1 MKKDILQYENAQEMA
16 VLHPETFK
24 APSKE
29 QLDKIKVGDC
39 VKVCVK
45 VPKDIL
51 DELDKIRQ
59 DISKKLRQNRLRQDI
74 LTRSIILPESERFWV
89 EITKIE
95 DDYIE
100 GKVSNDLV
108 CLDLKYQEL
117 INFKKE
123 NIYSLFNL

>member
-16 VLHPETFK
+16 KLYPDTFE

-29 QLDKIKVGDC
+29 DLDKLQIEDF
-39 VKVCVK
+39 VKVC
-45 VPKDIL
+45 I
-51 DELDKIRQ
+51 KIPQ
-59 DISKKLRQNRLRQDI
+59 KAQESN
-74 LTRSIILPESERFWV
+74 IIFPESERFWV

-123 NIYSLFNL
+123 NIYSIS

>member
-16 VLHPETFK
+16 VLYPETFQ

-29 QLDKIKVGDC
+29 QLDKIKVGYC

-89 EITKIE
+89 DITKIE
-95 DDYIE
+95 GDYVE

-108 CLDLKYQEL
+108 CIDLAYQEL

-123 NIYSLFNL
+123 NIYSIG

>member
-1 MKKDILQYENAQEMA
+1 MKTDILQYENAQEIA
-16 VLHPETFK
+16 KLYPNTFE
-24 APSKE
+24 APSKHD
-29 QLDKIKVGDC
+29 LVKLKVKDFVKICIKI
-39 VKVCVK
+39 
-45 VPKDIL
+45 PKKAEASNI
-51 DELDKIRQ
+51 
-59 DISKKLRQNRLRQDI
+59 NF
-74 LTRSIILPESERFWV
+74 ESERFWV

-123 NIYSLFNL
+123 NIYSIYNND